1 MLVNFKKTTLLCVAL
16 FSCLGMAHPDLVSH
30 WPLDGNANDIV
41 GNHDGEVSGGVAFGA
56 KGAAAHTG
64 TAAEFNGLSSTITV
78 PHSTELNPQSFTLAL
93 WARS

>member
-1 MLVNFKKTTLLCVAL
+1 LKIDASFSPHLLVKFKKQTLLCVVL
-16 FSCLGMAHPDLVSH
+16 FSCLGVARADLVSH
-30 WPLDGNANDIV
+30 WPLDGDGNDIA

-78 PHSTELNPQSFTLAL
+78 P
-93 WARS
+93 